1 MSIQALVLGFGGTG
15 AHILTFLKE
24 LTVLRYGSQPESV
37 RFLLFD
43 TIADWEPGATVKIL
57 GGAAEEKL
65 AVGREEGTSLDP
77 KSEYFFLADRD
88 PDLQKYV
95 FEYLAL
101 GGNPEAY
108 PHLKDWLHAPWLSVH
123 VPRNQLNIKEGA
135 AQQRQIGRFAMFQ
148 NAAAILQQI
157 DLEIHRLHD
166 RSGQSVVNVW
176 VVGSAA
182 GGTGAGCLLDAAFLA
197 RAAARAVRINLTGVI
212 ALPEIYLDK
221 DGISPGRAYS
231 LFREL
236 DRVQEQG
243 CSQFDRYT
251 DGGMVSSR
259 VVYDA
264 KGAVRSTVASRL
276 FDNLFYVGQ
285 PCRQDGERTSFF
297 TSVANA
303 IDPFLDESAG
313 RPLLQDAINNTS
325 AASSFGAA
333 RLYLPVETL
342 ADLFAWEEVAAYLEA
357 AAAPRKQDGIV
368 IDLQAGAVQDRQ
380 REGRAKI
387 ESLLP
392 LFKALLE
399 LAGKTEREIR
409 QFVATLSP
417 AAIVK
422 DWYGFGGAGIAGLAL
437 SAAEQQVARLTYVH
451 PAISWSE
458 DDPGRVP
465 AAERTV
471 KTHAENQRARGFR
484 EGREVSRDRFAAE
497 LEALIDSYKSRD
509 GGERTFERGRR
520 LVFDKLSHFLRARVD
535 ELVMSELQQNPR
547 FGIDPA
553 APEQGTAITRLFQ
566 ELKEILGDGG
576 FLEHIDKTVGK
587 FIDALRGEEGTRQQE
602 AVRAINDLREWTPP
616 LLLGSVE
623 EPQQTAREVAGSYLE
638 AYQKARLLQDMQLL
652 VRAAKSHYERWV
664 TLMRAMF
671 DGLVLGAGRSALLD
685 AQKQLKRL
693 HGRLDRLAQNPT
705 ALISCAGERDVELQG
720 YRERL
725 RQECVLPDG
734 RTSLSSEALAAS
746 SWQASV
752 DAQGRP
758 RLQLVLR
765 QPSGEQLTG
774 ADTIGQLHY
783 VLRERFRREIK
794 PRLERHDIF
803 DYLLY
808 SQQEPRGVQP
818 EQIAR
823 LLNDAA
829 AVLINAEGAE
839 SCHLIYADP
848 VDPAKRNLAAAIR
861 DAVGTSLRNRGV
873 SAAHHGDRFAI
884 TLLKIRKP
892 SLDDIHN
899 IRECRNDYLRWEVE
913 TRSRDEVH
921 DQQLLRAQ
929 VFHAFRPELEAWC
942 IERRHFLLN
951 RHQNMQ
957 AGDLLP
963 PRIVRLLEHPAMIQ
977 SFVHCVATGAVER
990 TEQGWVWHDSANKR
1004 EVVLTEREQEPR
1016 ADLLRAAVVFALQQ
1030 RENRAMGRLQIRL
1043 EDARRSADDRAK
1055 AKGCNRDQAVR
1066 EFLDNGLAGY
1076 LRAHLSPGDDEGT
1089 YDREVEGMRL
1099 LFEFYGQ
1106 AHTQPQLMNR
1116 VDLSYQA

>member
-88 PDLQKYV
+88 PNLQKYV
-95 FEYLAL
+95 FENLSIA
-101 GGNPEAY
+101 GNPEAY
-108 PHLKDWLHAPWLSVH
+108 PHLKDWLHASWLSVH

-157 DLEIHRLHD
+157 DLELRRLRE
-166 RSGQSVVNVW
+166 RSGQAVVNVW
-176 VVGSAA
+176 LVASSA

-197 RAAARAVRINLTGVI
+197 RAAARTVSINLTGVI

-221 DGISPGRAYS
+221 DGISSGRAYS

-236 DRVQEQG
+236 DRMQEQG
-243 CSQFDRYT
+243 CTQYDRYT
-251 DGGMVSSR
+251 DGGLVSSR
-259 VVYDA
+259 VIYDA
-264 KGAVRSTVASRL
+264 RGAVRSTVENRL
-276 FDNLFYVGQ
+276 FDNLFYVGRS
-285 PCRQDGERTSFF
+285 CRKDGERTSFF

-313 RPLLQDAINNTS
+313 RPLLQDAINNTA

-333 RLYLPVETL
+333 RLYLPIETL
-342 ADLFAWEEVAAYLEA
+342 ADLFAWQETAAYLEA
-357 AAAPRKQDGIV
+357 AAAPRKQDGIAV
-368 IDLQAGAVQDRQ
+368 DLHFGAVQDRQ
-380 REGRAKI
+380 QAGRAKI
-387 ESLLP
+387 EGLLP

-399 LAGKTEREIR
+399 LAGKTEREIK
-409 QFVATLSP
+409 QFVANLSP

-437 SAAEQQVARLTYVH
+437 TAAEQQLARLTYIH
-451 PAISWSE
+451 PAISWSD
-458 DDPGRVP
+458 DDPERVP
-465 AAERTV
+465 PAERTV

-484 EGREVSRDRFAAE
+484 EGREVSRDRFAGE
-497 LEALIDSYKSRD
+497 LEALIESYKSRD
-509 GGERTFERGRR
+509 AGERTFERGRR
-520 LVFDKLSHFLRARVD
+520 LVFDKLAQFLRSRID
-535 ELVMSELQQNPR
+535 ELVISELQQSAR
-547 FGIDPA
+547 FGVDTA

-566 ELKEILGDGG
+566 DLKEVLGEGG
-576 FLEHIDKTVGK
+576 FLEHIDKTAGR
-587 FIDALRGEEGTRQQE
+587 FIEALRGEEVTRQQE

-616 LLLGSVE
+616 LILGSVE
-623 EPQQTAREVAGSYLE
+623 EPQQTAREVAGSYIE

-652 VRAAKSHYERWV
+652 VRAVRGHYETWV
-664 TLMRAMF
+664 ALMRATF
-671 DGLVLGAGRSALLD
+671 DGLVLGGRSALLNV
-685 AQKQLKRL
+685 QNQLKRL
-693 HGRLDRLAQNPT
+693 NGRLDRLAQNPT

-746 SWQASV
+746 HWQAGI

-758 RLQLVLR
+758 QLALVLR
-765 QPSGEQLTG
+765 QPGGDQPSGT
-774 ADTIGQLHY
+774 DTIGQVHNL
-783 VLRERFRREIK
+783 LRERFRREIR

-808 SQQEPRGVQP
+808 CQQEPRGVQP

-848 VDPAKRNLAAAIR
+848 VDPTKRNLAAAVR
-861 DAVGTSLRNRGV
+861 DAVAKNIGNRDV
-873 SAAHHGDRFAI
+873 ASAHHADRFAI

-892 SLDDIHN
+892 RLDDIHN
-899 IRECRNDYLRWEVE
+899 LQECRNEYLRWEVE
-913 TRSRDEVH
+913 TRGKDDH
-921 DQQLLRAQ
+921 QNQQLFRAQ

-942 IERRHFLLN
+942 IERRHFLLD
-951 RHQNMQ
+951 RHQSIQ

-977 SFVHCVATGAVER
+977 TFVQCVAAGAVELAA
-990 TEQGWVWHDSANKR
+990 TGWVWHDTAGGR
-1004 EVVLTEREQEPR
+1004 DVVLTEREQEPR
-1016 ADLLRAAVVFALQQ
+1016 ADLLRAAVVFTLQQ
-1030 RENRAMGRLQIRL
+1030 REGRALGRIPIRL
-1043 EDARRSADDRAK
+1043 EDARRSADDKAK
-1055 AKGCNRDQAVR
+1055 AKGLSRDQAVG
-1066 EFLDNGLAGY
+1066 EFLANGLAGY
-1076 LRAHLSPGDDEGT
+1076 LSDHLSPGDDEEAHR
-1089 YDREVEGMRL
+1089 REIEGMRL

-1106 AHTQPQLMNR
+1106 PQTQPQLHNR
-1116 VDLSYQA
+1116 IDLSYQA